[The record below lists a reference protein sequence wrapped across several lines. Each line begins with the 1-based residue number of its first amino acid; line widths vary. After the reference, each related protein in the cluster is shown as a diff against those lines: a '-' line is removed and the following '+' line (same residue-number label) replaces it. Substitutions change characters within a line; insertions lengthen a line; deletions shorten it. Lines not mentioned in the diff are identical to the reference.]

1 MILRPTAVLSMFL
14 YALCAYAQ
22 DDVLPQPPVI
32 LDHADSVVGSGPV
45 DAGRREFLGNVRFR
59 QGNVTVTCDRA
70 VHDIFA
76 NRLDLRGRVV
86 IVQDGMKL
94 TAPVVIYDGNST
106 LASAPNG
113 CVVVE
118 GGRTIRSKTATY
130 STTRKVAV
138 FVDSVRVVDD
148 SMRIWA
154 DTVTYDRQT
163 KMSEARGR
171 ALLADSSGHRWTFG
185 DTIVY
190 NPSQSSLF
198 VRGNAQAWTI
208 EDEDTTYLAGS
219 VLRTYRNVGIE
230 GNTSIASGSAIL
242 VRGNVAARADTMVY
256 DEHRGVVNLRAQPIV
271 WNDSLQM
278 FADSID
284 INAPARKLSSILGIG
299 SAMLVSRSDTLFPDR
314 YDQLAG
320 ERITITVDDDTV
332 RKVVSVGQAKSVT
345 WKSEQ
350 GRGEGMVKFASD
362 SIEMDFEDGQPVD
375 IRWLGSIEGEHHPE
389 NIVAGRVAEHLLKGF
404 QWHTDRPKRLPLP
417 RPFLPGSGA
426 DM

>member
-1 MILRPTAVLSMFL
+1 V
-14 YALCAYAQ
+14 YAQ

-32 LDHADSVVGSGPV
+32 LDHADSVVGIGPV
-45 DAGRREFLGNVRFR
+45 DVGRREFLGNVRFR

-70 VHDIFA
+70 IHDIFA

-94 TAPVVIYDGNST
+94 TAPVVVYDGNTT
-106 LASAPNG
+106 LATAPNG

-118 GGRTIRSKTATY
+118 GNRTIKSLTATY

-138 FVDSVRVVDD
+138 FVDSVRVTDD

-171 ALLADSSGHRWTFG
+171 ALLADTIGHRWTQG

-190 NPSQSSLF
+190 NPTTSSLV
-198 VRGNAQAWTI
+198 VRGRARAWTV
-208 EDEDTTYLAGS
+208 EDTDTTYLSGS
-219 VLRTYRNVGIE
+219 ELRTYRAANNAGST
-230 GNTSIASGSAIL
+230 GATGTTSIATGSAVL

-256 DEHRGVVNLRAQPIV
+256 DEQRGVIQLRTKPIV
-271 WNDSLQM
+271 WNDSLQL

-284 INAPARKLSSILGIG
+284 IIAPDRRLSSIQGVG
-299 SAMLVSRSDTLFPDR
+299 AAMLVSRSDTLFPDR

-320 ERITITVDDDTV
+320 ERITITVNSDTV
-332 RKVVSVGQAKSVT
+332 RRVVSIGQAK
-345 WKSEQ
+345 
-350 GRGEGMVKFASD
+350 A
-362 SIEMDFEDGQPVD
+362 
-375 IRWLGSIEGEHHPE
+375 
-389 NIVAGRVAEHLLKGF
+389 
-404 QWHTDRPKRLPLP
+404 
-417 RPFLPGSGA
+417 
-426 DM
+426 

>member
-1 MILRPTAVLSMFL
+1 MILRLTAISYLFLCCLTVL
-14 YALCAYAQ
+14 AQ
-22 DDVLPQPPVI
+22 DEVLPQPPVI

-45 DAGRREFLGNVRFR
+45 ESGRREFLGNVRFR

-86 IVQDGMKL
+86 IVQEGMRL
-94 TAPVVIYDGNST
+94 TAPVVVYDGNST
-106 LASAPNG
+106 LATAPQG
-113 CVVVE
+113 CMVVE
-118 GGRTIRSKTATY
+118 GGRTIQSLTATY
-130 STTRKVAV
+130 STTKKIAV

-154 DTVTYDRQT
+154 DTVTYDRRT
-163 KMSEARGR
+163 KMSEGRGR
-171 ALLADSSGHRWTFG
+171 ALLADSSGQRWTSG

-190 NPSQSSLF
+190 DPTVSSLV
-198 VRGNAQAWTI
+198 VRGNAKAWTI
-208 EDEDTTYLAGS
+208 EDEDTTFLSGD
-219 VLRTYRNVGIE
+219 VLHTRRNVEGD
-230 GNTSIASGSAIL
+230 GNTSIASGAAVL

-256 DEHRGVVNLRAQPIV
+256 DESRGIVNLRTEPIV

-278 FADSID
+278 FADTID
-284 INAPARKLSSILGIG
+284 INAPERRLSSILGVG
-299 SAMLVSRSDTLFPDR
+299 RAMLVSRSDTVFPNR

-320 ERITITVDDDTV
+320 ERITISVDDDTV
-332 RKVVSVGQAKSVT
+332 RRVVSVGQAKSVT

-362 SIEMDFEDGQPVD
+362 SIEMDFEAGEPVD

-389 NIVAGRVAEHLLKGF
+389 NIVAGRVDEHLLKGF
-404 QWHTDRPKRLPLP
+404 RWHSDRPKRLPLP
-417 RPFLPGSGA
+417 RPFPPR
-426 DM
+426 